1 MNEGGNKRSSP
12 PAEEML
18 VKRKLK
24 TSSTARDGLPAAE
37 RIASTIADR
46 IAHRRGFVVPPMPKF
61 VPRRSLG
68 VKSGSPLERLAV
80 MKSDKVDS
88 TAKVALRPTPSTV
101 ETD

>member
-37 RIASTIADR
+37 RIA
-46 IAHRRGFVVPPMPKF
+46 HRRGFFVPPMPKF
-61 VPRRSLG
+61 VPRCSLG